1 MDGFYGSPASVRIY
15 TSWQSLR
22 PPDYTKYQ
30 ILNTNDQILKCNE
43 IFIIKI
49 QDTSNHKESEQQL
62 RNNT

>member
-1 MDGFYGSPASVRIY
+1 MDEFYVSLASVRIY
-15 TSWQSLR
+15 TPWQSLR

-30 ILNTNDQILKCNE
+30 ILNTYDQILKYYE
-43 IFIIKI
+43 IHITEI